1 MPDDPKAA
9 APAPETAPEGVAT
22 PDKKAKKPGG
32 NKLKAFMAARS
43 PRERAILQVTGL
55 VIALVMVDVV
65 VVRPVTNYLMRLD
78 EMIDI
83 EEKVIPKRLMIL
95 KYKDKV
101 TREYHSWKPLM
112 ADPATTQEEQ
122 IAQLLRDVERVSKES
137 GLFVS
142 NINPVKTT
150 QISDSVYELS
160 LDIEGKG
167 NIDAIRKFMKK
178 LENDNAAIRIDA
190 FNLKPQGKESDELKY
205 SFTIIKIGVK
215 EKIFEQT
222 S

>member
-1 MPDDPKAA
+1 
-9 APAPETAPEGVAT
+9 
-22 PDKKAKKPGG
+22 
-32 NKLKAFMAARS
+32 MAARS
-43 PRERAILQVTGL
+43 PRERAFIQVTGL
-55 VIALVMVDVV
+55 VIALVMVDII
-65 VVRPVTNYLMRLD
+65 VVRPVTNYLTRLD

-95 KYKDKV
+95 KYKDKIG
-101 TREYHSWKPLM
+101 REYRSWKPLM
-112 ADPATTQEEQ
+112 SDPAITQEEE
-122 IAQLLRDVERVSKES
+122 IAQLLRDVERVSKDS

-150 QISDSVYELS
+150 TISDSVYELS

-167 NIDAIRKFMKK
+167 NIDAVRKFIKK